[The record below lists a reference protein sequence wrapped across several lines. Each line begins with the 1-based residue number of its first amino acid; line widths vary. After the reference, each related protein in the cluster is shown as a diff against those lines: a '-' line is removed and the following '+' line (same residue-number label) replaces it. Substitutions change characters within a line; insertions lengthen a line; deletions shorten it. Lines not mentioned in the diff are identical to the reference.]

1 MPRLASGCVHVD
13 VRCERLDVAPLTGLS
28 VSGASS
34 AESYVL
40 LGVLRGRSDDALR
53 VFGSGVMESA

>member
-1 MPRLASGCVHVD
+1 MPRLACGCVHVD
-13 VRCERLDVAPLTGLS
+13 VVASGLDVAPLTGMS

-34 AESYVL
+34 VESYVL

-53 VFGSGVMESA
+53 VFGSGVMESV

>member
-1 MPRLASGCVHVD
+1 MTPPQGV
-13 VRCERLDVAPLTGLS
+13 S

-34 AESYVL
+34 AESWVL

-53 VFGSGVMESA
+53 VLGLGAMESA